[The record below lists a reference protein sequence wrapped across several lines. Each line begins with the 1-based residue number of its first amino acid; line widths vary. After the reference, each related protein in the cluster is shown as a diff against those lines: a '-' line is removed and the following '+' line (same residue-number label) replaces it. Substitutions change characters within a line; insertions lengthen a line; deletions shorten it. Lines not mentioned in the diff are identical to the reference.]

1 MAGLPQYDAFESA
14 ARSLVDLVDR
24 VGDDDWD
31 GPGIGDWDLRSLVGH
46 ATRAVSTVASYVDQ
60 PADHEDASS
69 PADYLATVARL
80 SASTQSTVVAEAV
93 TQRGIEAG
101 RALGDKP
108 AEAVADIVERAL
120 DRLRDQDD
128 VLLSTPVGGMLLSQ
142 YLPTRTFELAVHSL
156 DIAVAIGVV
165 LELDHVVVADCVAIA
180 AETAARTGKGVA
192 VLLGL
197 TGRTPL
203 PDGFSVV

>member
-14 ARSLVDLVDR
+14 CRSLVGLVDR
-24 VGDDDWD
+24 VGDDEWD

-46 ATRAVSTVASYVDQ
+46 ASRAVSTVVVYLEQ
-60 PADHEDASS
+60 PAAREDASS

-93 TQRGIEAG
+93 RQRGIEAG

-108 AEAVADIVERAL
+108 AEAVADIVEQAL
-120 DRLRDQDD
+120 NRLRDQDD

-165 LELDHVVVADCVAIA
+165 LELDPVVVADCVAIA
-180 AETAARTGKGVA
+180 ADTAARTGKGVP
-192 VLLGL
+192 VLLAL

-203 PDGFSVV
+203 PEAFSVV